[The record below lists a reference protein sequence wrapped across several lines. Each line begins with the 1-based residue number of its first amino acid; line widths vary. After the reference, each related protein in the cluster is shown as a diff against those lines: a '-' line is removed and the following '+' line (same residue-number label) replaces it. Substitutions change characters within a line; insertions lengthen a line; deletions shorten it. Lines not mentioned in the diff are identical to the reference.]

1 MVSTEETQT
10 SSAAVQWSVA
20 AMTIG
25 SVLVLLAP
33 LILILSAQIW
43 AHSFKSAGVVLF
55 HAWLARISVG
65 IVALLAIT
73 GLGCALRSIRLGDYL
88 SCPRDAP
95 WPALSCP
102 CRPAHC
108 G

>member
-1 MVSTEETQT
+1 
-10 SSAAVQWSVA
+10 
-20 AMTIG
+20 MTIG

-73 GLGCALRSIRLGDYL
+73 GLGCALRSIRLVDYFKLPAGCAVAGLVSSL
-88 SCPRDAP
+88 SACTLWVAT
-95 WPALSCP
+95 ALALLNTTESLLILYT
-102 CRPAHC
+102 
-108 G
+108 